1 MQSIQLTLKLY
12 EYFSMF
18 HILTKPCGSPEDH
31 LRKFN
36 DENFPVK
43 YDFLLLNWNVRK
55 WCGIFVVAD
64 KSSDWCDFMEF
75 FYRNHCEFS
84 TRAAFIEVVV
94 PFDMK
99 YFYALLIFNLKW
111 ISIFVFYVTLF
122 SLFDGDETTIE

>member
-1 MQSIQLTLKLY
+1 
-12 EYFSMF
+12 MF
-18 HILTKPCGSPEDH
+18 VNGVE
-31 LRKFN
+31 
-36 DENFPVK
+36 
-43 YDFLLLNWNVRK
+43 FLLWQINLRIGVISWN
-55 WCGIFVVAD
+55 
-64 KSSDWCDFMEF
+64 F

-99 YFYALLIFNLKW
+99 YFYALLIFNLKL